1 MKLNRLLRLRTIA
14 IVLCALLLTQWS
26 LAAHACPTLKLATS
40 APSESHAA
48 LSLADAAAVAATG
61 CVHQGDPESSLCY
74 KHCNSDEQVSGGIA
88 VAFAAPPLA
97 LRIERALDFPQPASQ
112 SPHLGLAHAT
122 APPLIILY
130 CVSLT

>member
-14 IVLCALLLTQWS
+14 IALCALLLTQWS

-40 APSESHAA
+40 APSDSQAA
-48 LSLADAAAVAATG
+48 LSPVDNAAVAPTECA
-61 CVHQGDPESSLCY
+61 HQGQPESTLCY
-74 KHCNSDEQVSGGIA
+74 KHCNSDEQVTGGIS
-88 VAFAAPPLA
+88 VAFAAPPPA
-97 LRIERALDFPQPASQ
+97 LRIERALDLPQIVSPA
-112 SPHLGLAHAT
+112 PRLGLTHAT